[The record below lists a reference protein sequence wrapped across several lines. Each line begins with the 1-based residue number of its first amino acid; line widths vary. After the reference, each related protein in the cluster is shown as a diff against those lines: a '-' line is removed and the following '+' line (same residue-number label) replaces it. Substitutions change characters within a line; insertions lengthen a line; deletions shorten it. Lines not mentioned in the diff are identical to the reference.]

1 MIKINNIEFEM
12 ESLQSIQPRISINI
26 QEMEHLYTLE
36 DWSALKDLAL
46 SCQILTIRQIESYNR
61 LVKVLTSKD
70 VIKQVQLNIES
81 SKYNLSKLQTIT
93 QHEAHLKNKISS
105 FTL

>member
-1 MIKINNIEFEM
+1 MK
-12 ESLQSIQPRISINI
+12 SLQSTQPRISTNI
-26 QEMEHLYTLE
+26 QEMEHLCTLE
-36 DWSALKDLAL
+36 DWSALKELAL

-70 VIKQVQLNIES
+70 VIKQVQHNIES
-81 SKYNLSKLQTIT
+81 LKYNVSKLQTIT
-93 QHEAHLKNKISS
+93 HHATHLKNKISS

>member
-1 MIKINNIEFEM
+1 M
-12 ESLQSIQPRISINI
+12 ESLQSIRPRISINI
-26 QEMEHLYTLE
+26 QEMEHLCTLK

-61 LVKVLTSKD
+61 FVKVLTSKD

-93 QHEAHLKNKISS
+93 QHATHLKNKISS